1 MQHLSELLRS
11 ALPSLE
17 VLELLNDRSAG
28 FSCEAAIVLA
38 SAVEARGLRLV
49 LAQRSALID
58 ADADAVLLAAAM
70 RSVSPPSQDLPAL
83 IHFTDI

>member
-1 MQHLSELLRS
+1 M
-11 ALPSLE
+11 
-17 VLELLNDRSAG
+17 
-28 FSCEAAIVLA
+28 LA